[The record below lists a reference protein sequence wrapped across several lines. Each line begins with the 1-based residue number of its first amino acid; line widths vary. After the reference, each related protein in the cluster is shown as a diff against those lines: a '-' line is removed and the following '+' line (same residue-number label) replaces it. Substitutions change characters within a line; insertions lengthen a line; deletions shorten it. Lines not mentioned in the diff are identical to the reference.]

1 VHLKKIKK
9 GGELMEE
16 VHKLKSLPFAYD
28 ALEGMS
34 EQQLKYH
41 HDVHYAAYVRNRN
54 KIEAQLAEMRRKGD
68 FPNMRGLKLSESH
81 NASGMILHETYW
93 QTLGGKGGEPTSKLA
108 EKIKQDFGFLK
119 TWKKEFTAVAKG
131 ARGWALLCYD
141 LSDNRLHI
149 YSVDFHDQGAVWG
162 SIPIMALDVWEH
174 AFYHDHGPNKGAY
187 FEAFWKNINWENI
200 NENFEK
206 VALKFE

>member
-1 VHLKKIKK
+1 
-9 GGELMEE
+9 MEE
-16 VHKLKSLPFAYD
+16 IYKTKTLPFAYN
-28 ALEGMS
+28 ALVGIS

-54 KIEAQLAEMRRKGD
+54 KIEAQLTEMRRKRD
-68 FPNMRGLKLSESH
+68 FPNIRGLKLSESH
-81 NASGMILHETYW
+81 NASGMILHEVYW
-93 QTLGGKGGEPTSKLA
+93 QTLGGKGGEPIGKLA
-108 EKIKQDFGFLK
+108 EKIIKDFGSFEI
-119 TWKKEFTAVAKG
+119 WKKEFTAVATS

-174 AFYHDHGPNKGAY
+174 AFYHDQGPNKGPY
-187 FEAFWKNINWENI
+187 LEAFFRNVNWERL
-200 NENFEK
+200 NEKFEK
-206 VALKFE
+206 MAYKFEK

>member
-1 VHLKKIKK
+1 M
-9 GGELMEE
+9 GEIYKE
-16 VHKLKSLPFAYD
+16 KTLPFAYN
-28 ALEGMS
+28 ALDGIS

-54 KIEAQLAEMRRKGD
+54 KIEAQLTEMRRRGD
-68 FPNMRGLKLSESH
+68 FPNIRGLKLSESH
-81 NASGMILHETYW
+81 NASGMILHEAYW
-93 QTLGGKGGEPTSKLA
+93 QTLGGKGGEPIGKLA
-108 EKIKQDFGFLK
+108 EKIRKDFGSFEI
-119 TWKKEFTAVAKG
+119 WKKEFTAVAKS

-174 AFYHDHGPNKGAY
+174 AFYHDQGPNKGPY
-187 FEAFWKNINWENI
+187 LEAFFRNINWEKLNKKFAKMTSK
-200 NENFEK
+200 FEK
-206 VALKFE
+206 

>member
-1 VHLKKIKK
+1 M
-9 GGELMEE
+9 GETYK
-16 VHKLKSLPFAYD
+16 VKPLPFAYN
-28 ALEGMS
+28 ALEGIS

-54 KIEAQLAEMRRKGD
+54 KIEDQLTEMRRKGD
-68 FPNMRGLKLSESH
+68 FPNIRGLKLSESH
-81 NASGMILHETYW
+81 NASGMILHEVYW
-93 QTLGGKGGEPTSKLA
+93 QTLGGKGGEPTGKLA
-108 EKIKQDFGFLK
+108 EKIRQDFGSFE
-119 TWKKEFTAVAKG
+119 TWKEEFMAVANS

-174 AFYHDHGPNKGAY
+174 AFYHDQGPNKGPY
-187 FEAFWKNINWENI
+187 LESFFKNVNWKRVS
-200 NENFEK
+200 ENFEK
-206 VALKFE
+206 TASRLEK

>member
-1 VHLKKIKK
+1 
-9 GGELMEE
+9 
-16 VHKLKSLPFAYD
+16 
-28 ALEGMS
+28 
-34 EQQLKYH
+34 
-41 HDVHYAAYVRNRN
+41 
-54 KIEAQLAEMRRKGD
+54 MRRKGD

>member
-1 VHLKKIKK
+1 M
-9 GGELMEE
+9 GEI
-16 VHKLKSLPFAYD
+16 HKVKPLPFAYN
-28 ALEGMS
+28 ALDGIS

-41 HDVHYAAYVRNRN
+41 HDVHYAAYVKNRN
-54 KIEAQLAEMRRKGD
+54 QIEDQLAEMRKKGD
-68 FPNMRGLKLSESH
+68 FSNIRGLRLNESH
-81 NASGMILHETYW
+81 NASGMILHEVYW
-93 QTLGGKGGEPTSKLA
+93 QTLGGKGGEPLGKLA
-108 EKIKQDFGFLK
+108 EKIKQDFGSFEA
-119 TWKKEFTAVAKG
+119 WKKEFMAVANS

-174 AFYHDHGPNKGAY
+174 AYYHDQGPNRGAY
-187 FEAFWKNINWENI
+187 FEAFWKNVNWKKI

-206 VALKFE
+206 IASKI

>member
-1 VHLKKIKK
+1 M
-9 GGELMEE
+9 GE
-16 VHKLKSLPFAYD
+16 VYKVKPLPFAYN
-28 ALEGMS
+28 ALDGIS

-68 FPNMRGLKLSESH
+68 FPNIRGLKLSESH
-81 NASGMILHETYW
+81 NASGMVLHEVYW
-93 QTLGGKGGEPTSKLA
+93 QTLGGKGGEPIGKLA
-108 EKIKQDFGFLK
+108 EKIRQDFGSFEI
-119 TWKKEFTAVAKG
+119 WKKEFMAVANS

-174 AFYHDHGPNKGAY
+174 AFYHDQGPNKGPY
-187 FEAFWKNINWENI
+187 LEAFFRNVNWERI
-200 NENFEK
+200 SENFDKISSEFGK
-206 VALKFE
+206 

>member
-1 VHLKKIKK
+1 MKEIYKTKP
-9 GGELMEE
+9 
-16 VHKLKSLPFAYD
+16 LPFAYN
-28 ALEGMS
+28 ALDGIS

-54 KIEAQLAEMRRKGD
+54 KIEAKLVEMRRKGD
-68 FPNMRGLKLSESH
+68 FPNIRGLKLSESH
-81 NASGMILHETYW
+81 NTSGMILHEVYW
-93 QTLGGKGGEPTSKLA
+93 QTLGGKGGEPIGKLA
-108 EKIKQDFGFLK
+108 EKIRQDFGSFEI
-119 TWKKEFTAVAKG
+119 WKKEFMAVANS

-174 AFYHDHGPNKGAY
+174 AFYHDQGPNKRSY
-187 FEAFWKNINWENI
+187 FEAFFRNVNWERI
-200 NENFEK
+200 SENFDKISSEFGK
-206 VALKFE
+206 